1 MNDRMIPQGD
11 RFTGRVVVITGAASG
26 IGRACALRLAGEGA
40 DIVGLDLSQAGLAA
54 LADEVTALGGR
65 CETVVGSVADLPV
78 IDAAI
83 TRAVEAFGR
92 LDGLVNNAGIGG
104 PMKRLDAVESDEFD
118 AIVAINLKSVWYGM
132 KAAYAPMRAG
142 GGGAVVNVSSMAGI
156 RPNRH
161 HSPYGMTKAG
171 VISLTQ
177 HAAMDFATAGIRV
190 NCLCPGPVETPIF
203 EQMERNLDASAY
215 QAARQRVQQRTV
227 MNRFGAPEE
236 QAAAVAFLLSDEA
249 AFITGIAM
257 PVDGGWSV
265 SDGLAR

>member
-1 MNDRMIPQGD
+1 MENQKTRDRG
-11 RFTGRVVVITGAASG
+11 RFVDRVVVITGAASG
-26 IGRACALRLAGEGA
+26 IGRACAIRLAGEGA
-40 DIVGLDLSQAGLAA
+40 DIVGVDLSSEGLAT
-54 LADEVTALGGR
+54 LVSEVAAIGGR
-65 CETVVGSVADLPV
+65 CEAVAGSVADLGV

-83 TRAVEAFGR
+83 SLAVETFGG

-118 AIVAINLKSVWYGM
+118 AIVAVNLKSVWYGM
-132 KAAYAPMRAG
+132 KAAYAPMRAR

-156 RPNRH
+156 RPNRN

-177 HAAMDFATAGIRV
+177 YAAMDFASAGIRV

-203 EQMERNLDASAY
+203 QQMERNLDVAAY
-215 QAARQRVQQRTV
+215 QVARQRVQQRTV
-227 MNRFGAPEE
+227 MNRFGTPEE

-249 AFITGIAM
+249 AFVTGIAM